1 MTRVAATRLYR
12 NVRPEQD
19 DVIAALT
26 ERYAEQG
33 IRFDTGF
40 VGSIPVQACGRI
52 GRRFFYFRFR
62 GDTASLTIGSPDHRR
77 DASRAKHARRTAL
90 RKLRRGQTDD
100 GFGGFMVTRD
110 LRRDTGL
117 DRHPSRAVWYAV
129 QHDVT
134 GERYSGELETEEAA
148 ELFIDLMS
156 RLQPA
161 GPEPKWHKFAAMRRG
176 SYTPPMPEHRRV
188 IRKAS
193 KARS

>member
-1 MTRVAATRLYR
+1 VTRVVSSRLYR
-12 NVRPEQD
+12 NVRPEQEA
-19 DVIAALT
+19 VVAALT
-26 ERYAEQG
+26 ERYAEQS

-77 DASRAKHARRTAL
+77 AASQAKHARRKAL
-90 RKLRRGQTDD
+90 RKLRRGQDDD
-100 GFGGFMVTRD
+100 GFGGFMTKRD

-117 DRHPSRAVWYAV
+117 DRHPSHAVWYAV
-129 QHDVT
+129 HHDVT
-134 GERYSGELETEEAA
+134 GERYAGELEPEEAA

-176 SYTPPMPEHRRV
+176 SYTPPMPEHRIV
-188 IRKAS
+188 IRKPGN
-193 KARS
+193 RRR